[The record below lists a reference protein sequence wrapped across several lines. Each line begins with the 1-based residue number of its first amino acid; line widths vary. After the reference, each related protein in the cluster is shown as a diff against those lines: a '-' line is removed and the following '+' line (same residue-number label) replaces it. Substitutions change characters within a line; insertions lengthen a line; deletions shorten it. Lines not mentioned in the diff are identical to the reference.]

1 MKKVNQTGIENF
13 TEDIAGG
20 LTMEIRVETTEYGR
34 QFSASV
40 KKELEDGRRR
50 QIVSL
55 SQEIDGQ
62 ILMSVVKES
71 GLTEEQLRDV
81 FAKSAEVVI
90 EVNI

>member
-20 LTMEIRVETTEYGR
+20 LTMDIRVETTEYGR

>member
-20 LTMEIRVETTEYGR
+20 LTMDIRVETTDYGK
-34 QFSASV
+34 QFNASV
-40 KKELEDGRRR
+40 KSELEDGRRR

>member
-62 ILMSVVKES
+62 LLMSVVKES